1 MYKLFSGTFMFAK
14 DPEKH
19 YLAANYLMDLVIVAK
34 ELFLSFVS
42 HAFKSGHLN
51 HK

>member
-1 MYKLFSGTFMFAK
+1 LYKLFSGTFMFAK

-19 YLAANYLMDLVIVAK
+19 YLAENYLMDLVIVAK

-42 HAFKSGHLN
+42 HAFKPEHLN